1 MAELCDK
8 FRIKKAKGVRK
19 MLGVDEF
26 RSSTQA
32 TECQKKVER
41 RLNKIKQCFVPA
53 IILTVLS
60 VLLMKFSTA
69 DNKLLE
75 TLSMVVVVV
84 NMILLTYAEAWFYVG
99 KLLVLPFRK
108 LGTIIGFLVF
118 IFYFAPCFMA
128 VICAPIVPLLYEK
141 YLCGITMECC
151 KDII

>member
-1 MAELCDK
+1 
-8 FRIKKAKGVRK
+8 

-60 VLLMKFSTA
+60 VLLMK
-69 DNKLLE
+69 
-75 TLSMVVVVV
+75 
-84 NMILLTYAEAWFYVG
+84 YAEAWFYVG

-118 IFYFAPCFMA
+118 IFYFAPCVMA

>member
-1 MAELCDK
+1 M
-8 FRIKKAKGVRK
+8 F
-19 MLGVDEF
+19 F
-26 RSSTQA
+26 
-32 TECQKKVER
+32 
-41 RLNKIKQCFVPA
+41 PA

-84 NMILLTYAEAWFYVG
+84 NIILLTYAEAWFYVG

-118 IFYFAPCFMA
+118 IFTLHLALWLSYVHQSFHCFMKNTFA
-128 VICAPIVPLLYEK
+128 E
-141 YLCGITMECC
+141 
-151 KDII
+151 

>member
-1 MAELCDK
+1 
-8 FRIKKAKGVRK
+8 

-84 NMILLTYAEAWFYVG
+84 NIILLTYAEAWFYVG

-118 IFYFAPCFMA
+118 I
-128 VICAPIVPLLYEK
+128 L
-141 YLCGITMECC
+141 
-151 KDII
+151 

>member
-8 FRIKKAKGVRK
+8 FRIKKLKECENVRSRRVPK
-19 MLGVDEF
+19 FNTSNRMSE
-26 RSSTQA
+26 
-32 TECQKKVER
+32 KVER
-41 RLNKIKQCFVPA
+41 RLNKIKQCFFPA

-84 NMILLTYAEAWFYVG
+84 NIILLTYAEAWFYVG

-118 IFYFAPCFMA
+118 IFYFAPCVMA
-128 VICAPIVPLLYEK
+128 VICRQSFHCFMKNTFAE
-141 YLCGITMECC
+141 
-151 KDII
+151 

>member
-1 MAELCDK
+1 
-8 FRIKKAKGVRK
+8 
-19 MLGVDEF
+19 MLGVDEL

-84 NMILLTYAEAWFYVG
+84 NIILLTYAEAWFYVG

-118 IFYFAPCFMA
+118 IFYFAPCVMA

>member
-1 MAELCDK
+1 MELCDK
-8 FRIKKAKGVRK
+8 FHTKKSKEYENVRSRRVSK
-19 MLGVDEF
+19 FNTSNRMSEK
-26 RSSTQA
+26 S
-32 TECQKKVER
+32 ER

-84 NMILLTYAEAWFYVG
+84 NIILLIYVEAWFYVG

-108 LGTIIGFLVF
+108 LGIIIGFLVF
-118 IFYFAPCFMA
+118 IFYFSPCVMA
-128 VICAPIVPLLYEK
+128 VILAPIVPLLYEK